1 MTNAVVQANNQI
13 AAKDANV
20 APGLTYTREQIELIK
35 RTVAKGATD
44 DELKMFIHLAKTY
57 DLDPFLKEIWFIK
70 RVKKVRDS
78 KGNWDY
84 PRLENGEIDYSNAE
98 TVIMTSRDG
107 YLKAAQRDPDFQGLI
122 SFAVREGD
130 VFEIDAENYKV
141 THKFGAKRGAILG
154 AWAKCDRKGRMPS
167 ICYVDFKEYFTPNSS
182 VWKQYPSAMIQK
194 VAEVFVLRRQFNI
207 NGLVAQE
214 EMRMRD
220 SEIEMEQ
227 EPITT
232 FTPKPDDIIPSKA
245 QGEQAE
251 DKLEPEPEQGAE
263 STAPKQQKKSR
274 LLAAM
279 EFTGMKINEVKEISA
294 RAFGKRDLR
303 KLTKAE
309 QDQLLR
315 YMQQIHSD
323 EITLEDIGDDIG
335 KEQKNEQDAP
345 DNQNGESNGKSELT
359 DKQLKRLYTLA
370 KAAQVPAEEAKRL
383 METMYGITSSRQLTR
398 EQYDEMCMMFE
409 QQAQESVPF
418 E

>member
-70 RVKKVRDS
+70 RVKKVPNG
-78 KGNWDY
+78 KGGWDY
-84 PRLENGEIDYSNAE
+84 PRLPNGEIDYSNAE

-107 YLKAAQRDPDFQGLI
+107 YLKAAQREPDFQGLI

-154 AWAKCDRKGRMPS
+154 AWARCDRKGRMPS
-167 ICYVDFKEYFTPNSS
+167 ICYVDFKEYNTPNST

-214 EMRMRD
+214 EMRLRD
-220 SEIEMEQ
+220 SEADMEH
-227 EPITT
+227 EPLTA
-232 FTPKPDDIIPSKA
+232 FTPKPEDIILPKP

-251 DKLEPEPEQGAE
+251 DKLEPEPEPAP
-263 STAPKQQKKSR
+263 TAPKQQKKSR

-279 EFTGMKINEVKEISA
+279 EFTGMKIDEVKEISV

-315 YMQQIHSD
+315 YMQQIHSE
-323 EITLEDIGDDIG
+323 EITLDDIG

-359 DKQLKRLYTLA
+359 DKQLKRLYALA

-418 E
+418 

>member
-1 MTNAVVQANNQI
+1 MTNAVVRANNQI

-20 APGLTYTREQIELIK
+20 APGLTYTREQIDLIK

-70 RVKKVRDS
+70 RVKKVRDN

-84 PRLENGEIDYSNAE
+84 PRLPNGEIDYSNAE

-107 YLKAAQRDPDFQGLI
+107 YLKAAQREPDFLGLI

-130 VFEIDAENYKV
+130 IFEIDAENYKV

-154 AWAKCDRKGRMPS
+154 AWARCDRKGRMPS
-167 ICYVDFKEYFTPNSS
+167 ICYVDFKEYNTPNST

-220 SEIEMEQ
+220 SEMEQ
-227 EPITT
+227 EPIIT
-232 FTPKPDDIIPSKA
+232 FVPKPEDIIPPA
-245 QGEQAE
+245 AE
-251 DKLEPEPEQGAE
+251 DKLEPEPEPAP
-263 STAPKQQKKSR
+263 TAPKQQKKSR

-279 EFTGMKINEVKEISA
+279 EFTGMKIDEVKKISV

-315 YMQQIHSD
+315 YIQQIHSE
-323 EITLEDIGDDIG
+323 EITLDDIG

-383 METMYGITSSRQLTR
+383 MESMYGITSSKQLNRQ
-398 EQYDEMCMMFE
+398 QYDEMCMMFE

-418 E
+418 